1 MRDYWS
7 LELIFSCKY
16 VGQQVPMYVC
26 PWAVCLCVWIYLSTS
41 FYNIQNVQSECIQI
55 HNVQESIQ
63 IHNVQESIQNF
74 PECSR
79 MHADHS
85 RMFQYAWRMFENV
98 PTCIQIHE
106 LVCSYIRLLSVNE
119 SACSSFLC
127 LGSSQ
132 EFWCYCMQ
140 LHELAWKSMSNELA
154 CNSLSLHSVPWA
166 FMNFYELTLSSM
178 S

>member
-79 MHADHS
+79 MHAEFS
-85 RMFQYAWRMFENV
+85 RMHKDCSRMHAECSRMHAECSRKYAECSRMHQECSRMHQECSRMHAECSRIFQN
-98 PTCIQIHE
+98 
-106 LVCSYIRLLSVNE
+106 
-119 SACSSFLC
+119 ACRWSMSLNA
-127 LGSSQ
+127 GP
-132 EFWCYCMQ
+132 WACMQ
-140 LHELAWKSMSNELA
+140 LHKLA
-154 CNSLSLHSVPWA
+154 CSYLSLHAV
-166 FMNFYELTLSSM
+166 T
-178 S
+178 